1 MKVWIGLGSN
11 LGDSAGLIASAL
23 HHLRLEPDMRLVRYS
38 SLYRTVPWGLREQ
51 PDFCNAVAEFETGL
65 DPSEIL
71 AVLQRVE
78 KMLGR
83 VRFGPRWGP
92 RKIDI
97 DLLLIGDGTFDLPGL
112 SVPHP
117 RMHQR
122 AFVLEP
128 LAELEPDLPVP
139 GRGTVADC
147 LARLYREVPDPAHRG
162 IEKNGQIELPD
173 PAGRPVK

>member
-23 HHLRLEPDMRLVRYS
+23 RHLRLEPDLRLIRYS

-51 PDFCNAVAEFETGL
+51 PDFRNAVAELETTLGA
-65 DPSEIL
+65 SEIL
-71 AVLQRVE
+71 EVLQRVE
-78 KMLGR
+78 NRLGR
-83 VRFGPRWGP
+83 VRNGQRWGP

-97 DLLLIGDGTFDLPGL
+97 DLLLIGDEVYDLPDL
-112 SVPHP
+112 TVPHP

-128 LAELEPDLPVP
+128 LAELEPDLYVP

-147 LARLYREVPDPAHRG
+147 LARLYREVPDPARRG
-162 IEKNGQIELPD
+162 VENTGQIELPD
-173 PAGRPVK
+173 PPREPAK